1 MVDKKL
7 RAKRVGRG
15 LDAIFKMEDI
25 QLKDNEPVF
34 KINEWEIE
42 ISKIKPNPNQPR
54 TLFDDEAL
62 TELSESI
69 KSLGVIQPITVCKEE
84 DDTYTIISGERRYR
98 ASKLAGLQV
107 IPAYIRTVKGA
118 DNLLEM
124 ALVENIQRSDLSVLE
139 VAFTLQRLIEEC
151 KITQEELADRVGK
164 KRSTVSNYIR
174 LLKLPAEI
182 QSALRDEVISMG
194 HARAILSLES
204 TKKQCSV
211 LKKVIK
217 NALSVRQT
225 EMLIKAIKEQAN
237 AETIKEND
245 DYELPESY
253 IKLVEHLEKY
263 FTQDISIKKG
273 KNGEGKIVIN
283 FKDDT
288 DIHNILSKFELISK

>member
-34 KINEWEIE
+34 KVNQWEIE
-42 ISKIKPNPNQPR
+42 ISKVKPNTNQPR
-54 TLFDDEAL
+54 TIFDDESL
-62 TELSESI
+62 SELSESI
-69 KSLGVIQPITVCKEE
+69 KSLGVIQPITVYRDE
-84 DDTYTIISGERRYR
+84 DEDSYIIISGERRYR
-98 ASKLAGLQV
+98 ASKLAGLAT
-107 IPAYIRTVKGA
+107 IPAYVRTVKGS
-118 DNLLEM
+118 DNILEM
-124 ALVENIQRSDLSVLE
+124 ALVENIQRADLNVLE
-139 VAFTLQRLIEEC
+139 VAFTLQRLVEEC
-151 KITQEELADRVGK
+151 QITQEELADRVGK
-164 KRSTVSNYIR
+164 KRSTISNYIR

-182 QSALRDEVISMG
+182 QGALRDDVISMG

-211 LKKVIK
+211 LKRVIK

-225 EMLIKAIKEQAN
+225 EILVKNIKE
-237 AETIKEND
+237 TKEKVVKNSD

-263 FTQDISIKKG
+263 FSQDISIKKG

-283 FKDDT
+283 FKDDS
-288 DIHNILSKFELISK
+288 DINNILSKFELLP